1 MMGAMTDEDFMRRA
15 IALARSHLGRT
26 GDNPSVGCV
35 IVKDGA
41 VVGEGVTGEG
51 GRPHGE
57 EAALAAAGEA
67 ARGATAYVTLE
78 PCGQRSSGGLS
89 CSERLVAAGV
99 ARVVVACADASVFAG
114 GRGVQRLRGASVETD
129 LGLLEAE
136 AAPLYAGYRPV
147 NSLES
152 RR

>member
-1 MMGAMTDEDFMRRA
+1 MRMTDEDFMRRA
-15 IALARSHLGRT
+15 IELARSRVGRT
-26 GDNPSVGCV
+26 AENPAVGCV
-35 IVKDGA
+35 VVRDGM

-57 EAALAAAGEA
+57 EIALDAAAEL

-89 CSERLVAAGV
+89 CSERLVAAGIS
-99 ARVVVACADASVFAG
+99 RVVVACDDSSVFAA
-114 GRGVQRLRGASVETD
+114 GRGAQRLQAAGIRVD
-129 LGLLEAE
+129 HGLLRSDAE
-136 AAPLYAGYRPV
+136 GLYAAYRPA

>member
-1 MMGAMTDEDFMRRA
+1 MSDEDFMARA
-15 IALARSHLGRT
+15 IELARTHVGQT

-57 EAALAAAGEA
+57 ENALAAAGEA
-67 ARGATAYVTLE
+67 ARGAVAYVTME
-78 PCGQRSSGGLS
+78 PCARRSSGGVS

-99 ARVVVACADASVFAG
+99 VRVVIAAPDSSVYADGEGARRLQAAG
-114 GRGVQRLRGASVETD
+114 IVTD
-129 LGLLEAE
+129 HGLMQEAAE
-136 AAPLYAGYRPV
+136 ALYAAYRPART
-147 NSLES
+147 LES